1 MGRPMTTCVLHARVT
16 SEALRFDLRTAVSCV
31 CVAEVGVVTAL
42 VPSSLELPS
51 ELGADLVQTWVSIH
65 LPQGWLRARGNSQ
78 FKLNIQP
85 VPASSLKWSLS

>member
-1 MGRPMTTCVLHARVT
+1 MCFTRQGHFRGLEIR
-16 SEALRFDLRTAVSCV
+16 SQNSSQLCV

-78 FKLNIQP
+78 VKLNIQP